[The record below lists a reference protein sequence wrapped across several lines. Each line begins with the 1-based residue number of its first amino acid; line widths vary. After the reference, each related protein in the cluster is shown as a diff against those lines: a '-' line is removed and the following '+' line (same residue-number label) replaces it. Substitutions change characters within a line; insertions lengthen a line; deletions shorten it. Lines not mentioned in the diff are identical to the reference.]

1 MAIDFKLFY
10 NVGVYLICFANF
22 ENSTYFFDVIHF
34 L

>member
-10 NVGVYLICFANF
+10 NVGMYLICFANF
-22 ENSTYFFDVIHF
+22 ENRAYFFNVIIF